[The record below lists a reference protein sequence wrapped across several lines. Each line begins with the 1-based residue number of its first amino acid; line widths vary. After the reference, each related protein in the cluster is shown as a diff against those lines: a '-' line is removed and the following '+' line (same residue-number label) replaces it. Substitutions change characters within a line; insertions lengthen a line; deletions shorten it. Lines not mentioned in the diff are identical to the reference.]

1 MKDEHDEMLQE
12 SPEKIRDKM
21 YDIEVENKASNPFDE
36 TLNPVQPAK
45 PQGNINLDQQQ
56 NLEDLPEDQANKRQI
71 ADMKFI
77 RVKIKTLRI
86 TSESLLHNLIDK
98 NFTLNVEIPLPDFYS
113 KQVNN
118 QSISLNN
125 YDVLSF
131 NEFAFNS
138 LSLYNFR
145 VDEKSLGH
153 YVGSE
158 MGFLIADFDVFGVL
172 PMNKLI
178 MASDFKLEANIDLN

>member
-1 MKDEHDEMLQE
+1 MMQE
-12 SPEKIRDKM
+12 SPEKIKDKM
-21 YDIEVENKASNPFDE
+21 YDIEVENKASNPFE
-36 TLNPVQPAK
+36 EPLNPVQPPK
-45 PQGNINLDQQQ
+45 PKGSIDLDQQQ

-71 ADMKFI
+71 GDMKFI

-98 NFTLNVEIPLPDFYS
+98 NFTLNVDIPLPDFYS

-118 QSISLNN
+118 QSIALNN

-138 LSLYNFR
+138 LSLYNFKI
-145 VDEKSLGH
+145 DDQSLGH
-153 YVGSE
+153 YVSSM
-158 MGFLIADFDVFGVL
+158 MGFYIADQEVLGTL

-178 MASDFKLEANIDLN
+178 MAKDFKLDADVNLE